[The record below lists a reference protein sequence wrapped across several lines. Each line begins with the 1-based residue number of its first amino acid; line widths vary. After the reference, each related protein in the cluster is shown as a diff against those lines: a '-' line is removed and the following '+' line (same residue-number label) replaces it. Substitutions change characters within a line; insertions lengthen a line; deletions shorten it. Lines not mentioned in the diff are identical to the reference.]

1 MKTIQIIDKFD
12 YPSPQLISKIPN
24 ALHSVLR
31 HTLLAIFPQCQICGF
46 KEDLKCHEIVKERK
60 LIGFTVLCG
69 SCHSRGHGNAISNP
83 NGAGYTYNMISIKQL
98 SLSIQGLRFYTV
110 DYADWFKRYL
120 VRYSLV

>member
-46 KEDLKCHEIVKERK
+46 KEDLKCHEIVKEKK
-60 LIGFTVLCG
+60 LVGFTILCG
-69 SCHSRGHGNAISNP
+69 SCHSRGHGSYISNP
-83 NGAGYTYNMISIKQL
+83 NRVGYTYNMVSIEQL
-98 SLSIQGLRFYTV
+98 LISIQGLRFYTL
-110 DYADWFKRYL
+110 DYADWLKSWL
-120 VRYSLV
+120 VSLALS